1 MGDGYTEFH
10 IKMYKI
16 IYESKHEGDIKIDRS
31 EK

>member
-16 IYESKHEGDIKIDRS
+16 IYESKYEGDIKIEWSD
-31 EK
+31 K